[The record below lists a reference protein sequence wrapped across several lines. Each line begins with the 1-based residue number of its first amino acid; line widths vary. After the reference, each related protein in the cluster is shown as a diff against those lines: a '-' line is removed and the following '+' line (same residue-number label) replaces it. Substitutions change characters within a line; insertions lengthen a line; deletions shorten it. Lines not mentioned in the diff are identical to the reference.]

1 MLVMKARG
9 SAHVSD
15 RVMSTFGK
23 GEAMSAAKATL
34 APDALLC
41 TDGTG
46 VYKAVESE
54 LGIKVEAMATAY
66 AGRTRAGPGGVVY
79 HIQGVNNYH
88 ERMKTWINSRMR
100 GVSTKYLPNY
110 LAWMRMQEWFKD
122 EIKPEHFIVT
132 GLGRQIINT

>member
-54 LGIKVEAMATAY
+54 LGIKVEKT
-66 AGRTRAGPGGVVY
+66 GIERRRGGGGKCGGSNRHPTQQGPGDSLKG
-79 HIQGVNNYH
+79 
-88 ERMKTWINSRMR
+88 
-100 GVSTKYLPNY
+100 
-110 LAWMRMQEWFKD
+110 
-122 EIKPEHFIVT
+122 
-132 GLGRQIINT
+132 